1 MAFLLAL
8 AAFVGALLVG
18 AKVKGVTVREAF
30 CRGKAFLFR
39 YGGLAIIFAGA
50 VLWYAFPVV
59 TDAVADASAPGGPE
73 GTGQAFMDVSVFQ
86 TILLSGIRA
95 VILYCFAVLMVKVY
109 MPAIH
114 RFWKR
119 HFVRAFYRL
128 TEWQKIIVSFWAV
141 SLFVY
146 ICVSLTH

>member
-1 MAFLLAL
+1 MVFLLAIG
-8 AAFVGALLVG
+8 AVVGTYLIAH
-18 AKVKGVTVREAF
+18 KVQGHTLREAYG
-30 CRGKAFLFR
+30 RGKALLSR
-39 YGGLAIIFAGA
+39 YGGLTIIFGGA
-50 VLWYAFPVV
+50 VLWNAFPVV
-59 TDAVADASAPGGPE
+59 TDLLAKANPSAPNE

-95 VILYCFAVLMVKVY
+95 VILYCFAVLMVRVY
-109 MPAIH
+109 MRVVH